1 MKVAI
6 SDVKNNN
13 NNGIYIYIYVYIC
26 QSKRIFSCFK
36 YIYLFPYLFKNT
48 ASLLG
53 VAHPEFY
60 KNEY

>member
-1 MKVAI
+1 MV
-6 SDVKNNN
+6 
-13 NNGIYIYIYVYIC
+13 YIYMYVYIC

-36 YIYLFPYLFKNT
+36 YIYLFPRLFKNI

>member
-1 MKVAI
+1 MV
-6 SDVKNNN
+6 
-13 NNGIYIYIYVYIC
+13 YIYMYVYIC

-36 YIYLFPYLFKNT
+36 YIYLFPHLFKNI